1 MHHAAPDENDP
12 DALRSSPAAETV
24 VDTMNLPGALKR
36 VLRYGLVGGTAAVVH
51 ISVLLVLGQ
60 WMSLSL
66 ANPIA
71 FLAASVAGYLG
82 HALFT
87 FHEETGGRQFARRW
101 LLLQYLVNISICALL
116 PLLQAPTLV
125 LVFTPTLLNALI
137 WSQAARFSAQA
148 RQLHNGQPPLLH
160 ADDLG
165 LARGVDAA
173 IIDLARNGQ
182 LQGASLLVN
191 GPSAADAMQAWCGL
205 AEPPPLTLHLC
216 LSEGHRLPNC
226 PDLPAGFGTL
236 LLASLLPWQRRR
248 IAPQLRRVLQQQISR
263 YRQLT
268 GQRQIRLDGHQHI
281 HLVPLVLDAVL
292 DLARSESITWVR
304 TTREALPEGLSLRLW
319 WRSLQTG
326 GLLKWWVLQLL
337 SGLAI
342 PRLRRAGLAT
352 NRRFAGVLFSGSMFG
367 TAFRRSWETAYGSVA
382 VDRASRPVVLIH
394 PALPDAAS
402 GMDQEAFQQSVTFF
416 QSANRQKEWTSAQ
429 QL

>member
-1 MHHAAPDENDP
+1 MPVLN
-12 DALRSSPAAETV
+12 
-24 VDTMNLPGALKR
+24 R
-36 VLRYGLVGGTAAVVH
+36 VLRYGVVGGTAAAVH
-51 ISVLLVLGQ
+51 IGVLLMLGQ

-82 HALFT
+82 HALLT
-87 FHEETGGRQFARRW
+87 FREETGGRQFARRW
-101 LLLQYLVNISICALL
+101 LLLQYIVNISICTLL
-116 PLLQAPTLV
+116 PLLKAPTLV

-137 WSQAARFSAQA
+137 WSRAAQFSAKA
-148 RQLHNGQPPLLH
+148 RQQQNAHPPLLH

-165 LARGVDAA
+165 LAEGVDAA
-173 IIDLARNGQ
+173 IIDLAQSGR
-182 LQGASLLVN
+182 LQGASLLAN
-191 GPSAADAMQAWCGL
+191 GPSAADAMEAWRNL

-216 LSEGHRLPNC
+216 LTEGHRLAKC
-226 PDLPAGFGTL
+226 PDLPSGFGTL

-248 IAPQLRRVLQQQISR
+248 IAPQLRTVLQQQISR

-268 GQRQIRLDGHQHI
+268 GLSHIRLDGHQHI

-292 DLARSESITWVR
+292 DLAPSESITWMR
-304 TTREALPEGLSLRLW
+304 TTREPLPEGLSLRLW

-326 GLLKWWVLQLL
+326 GLIKWLVLQLL

-352 NRRFAGVLFSGSMFG
+352 NLRFAGVLFSGSMFG
-367 TAFRRSWETAYGSVA
+367 TAFRRSWETAHSSNTIHP
-382 VDRASRPVVLIH
+382 DTRPVVLIH
-394 PALPDAAS
+394 PALIDASA
-402 GMDQEAFQQSVTFF
+402 GIDQEIFQQSVAFF
-416 QSANRQKEWTSAQ
+416 NSTNRQKEWTSAQ

>member
-1 MHHAAPDENDP
+1 MPVLN
-12 DALRSSPAAETV
+12 R
-24 VDTMNLPGALKR
+24 M
-36 VLRYGLVGGTAAVVH
+36 LRYGLVGGTAAAVH
-51 ISVLLVLGQ
+51 IGVLLLLGQ

-82 HALFT
+82 HALLT
-87 FHEETGGRQFARRW
+87 FREETGGRQFARRW
-101 LLLQYLVNISICALL
+101 LLLQYVINISVCALL
-116 PLLQAPTLV
+116 PLLKAPMLV

-137 WSQAARFSAQA
+137 WSRAARFSAQA
-148 RQLHNGQPPLLH
+148 RQHQQGHPPLLH

-165 LARGVDAA
+165 LAEGVDAA
-173 IIDLARNGQ
+173 ILDLAQSGR

-191 GPSAADAMQAWCGL
+191 GPTATAAMQAWRDL
-205 AEPPPLTLHLC
+205 ADPPPLSLHVC
-216 LSEGHRLPNC
+216 LTEGHGLPDC
-226 PDLPAGFGTL
+226 PEIPTGFGTL

-248 IAPQLRRVLQQQISR
+248 IAPQLHTVLLQQISR

-268 GQRQIRLDGHQHI
+268 GLRHIRLDGHQHI

-292 DLARSESITWVR
+292 DLASDESITWVR
-304 TTREALPEGLSLRLW
+304 TTREPLPEGLPLRLW

-326 GLLKWWVLQLL
+326 GLLKWLVLQLL
-337 SGLAI
+337 SWLAI
-342 PRLRRAGLAT
+342 QRLRRAGLQT

-367 TAFRRSWETAYGSVA
+367 IAFRRCWETSYSSITAE
-382 VDRASRPVVLIH
+382 RAAQPVVLIH

-402 GMDQEAFQQSVTFF
+402 GMDQAAFQQSVPFF
-416 QSANRQKEWTSAQ
+416 SSTNRQKEWSSAQ